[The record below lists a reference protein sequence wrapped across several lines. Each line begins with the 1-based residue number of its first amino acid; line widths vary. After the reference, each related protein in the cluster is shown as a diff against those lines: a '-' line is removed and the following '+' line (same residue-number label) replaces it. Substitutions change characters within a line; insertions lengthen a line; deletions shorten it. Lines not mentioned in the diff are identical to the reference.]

1 MTEWEE
7 FKASLKTE
15 EELLT
20 EGWELHSVC
29 DHILGSGPLMW
40 QMSRETPNTEYEI
53 ASGDSGFEVKIMS
66 ILKE

>member
-20 EGWELHSVC
+20 EGWALHSVC
-29 DHILGSGPLMW
+29 GHILGVGPLVW
-40 QMSRETPNTEYEI
+40 QMGKENPNTEYEI
-53 ASGDSGFEVKIMS
+53 VSGDSGFEVKIMS
-66 ILKE
+66 RAKE